1 MRNLLIGLLVCLNV
15 GLLLMLLLGSGAG
28 SADAQVIGGG
38 TDYMV
43 ITGKIGSNHDAIFV
57 IDVAQQRLACW
68 KFDRALKRLVVF
80 GRGRKLTRDFRP

>member
-43 ITGKIGSNHDAIFV
+43 ITARIGSNYDAIFI

-68 KFDRALKRLVVF
+68 KFDRTLKRLVVL